1 MSHFAERVPRPI
13 KRSVAV
19 MIRHHA
25 RPDWVLLVQRPDD
38 DDDLPGVWGLP
49 AASLLGGETALEAA
63 LRAGRE
69 KLGVMLDVLDVLNEG
84 AHLREA
90 YRLEMQLLHAR
101 IISGAPRV
109 DATLEERGADGA
121 AVPGTTRY
129 QAWRWGV
136 ITELQEAADLGSLC
150 SRLALEADAGT

>member
-1 MSHFAERVPRPI
+1 MSHFAEGVPRPT

-19 MIRHHA
+19 VVRHHA
-25 RPDWVLLVQRPDD
+25 DPARVLLVQRPDD
-38 DDDLPGVWGLP
+38 DEDLPGVWGLP
-49 AASLLGGETALEAA
+49 AASLVDGETALEAA

-69 KLGVMLDVLDVLNEG
+69 KLGVMLDVMDVLNEG

-90 YRLEMQLLHAR
+90 YRLEMQLLDAR
-101 IISGAPRV
+101 IVSGTPRV
-109 DATLEERGADGA
+109 DVAVHEYEADGA
-121 AVPGTTRY
+121 GVRGRTRY